1 MNGVRDMGHSY
12 AAKLTI
18 SEAVKD
24 FPNDKEYAIECQTLI
39 S

>member
-1 MNGVRDMGHSY
+1 MNGVRSLEYSY
-12 AAKLTI
+12 AVKLTI
-18 SEAVKD
+18 SEAVKG